1 MILSVETST
10 RYFSIFLKE
19 GKKFA
24 GIDILF
30 DIAHSQGIVQSVNFL
45 LSRIKANVNDIEEL
59 YAGIGPGSFTGI
71 RVGLSFVNT
80 LAQVLGIPVGG
91 ASTLDILAF
100 DVNGWETPIVSI
112 IRSRSGEVFAAF
124 YNKRK
129 RVGEYTVL
137 NRNDFAEY
145 INRHKPDYIVASED
159 DFNDITDG
167 INLNLDKIRVEF
179 RYPRA
184 SVIPSLVL
192 DEEIG
197 EGLKRGYLKPLYV
210 RGF

>member
-10 RYFSIFLKE
+10 RYFSIYLRE
-19 GKKFA
+19 DKKFA

-30 DIAHSQGIVQSVNFL
+30 DITHSQGIVQSVDFL
-45 LSRIKANVNDIEEL
+45 LKRVNADVNDIKEL
-59 YAGIGPGSFTGI
+59 YAGVGPGSFTGI

-100 DVNGWETPIVSI
+100 DVNRCETPIVSM
-112 IRSRSGEVFAAF
+112 IRSRKGEVFAAF
-124 YNKRK
+124 YNMKKRI
-129 RVGEYTVL
+129 GEYTVL
-137 NRNDFAEY
+137 SRNDFVEY
-145 INRHKPDYIVASED
+145 ISRHRPDYIVASED

-167 INLNLDKIRVEF
+167 VNLNLDKIRVEF

-192 DEEIG
+192 DKELG
-197 EGLKRGYLKPLYV
+197 EGLKKGYLKPLYV